1 MKLKD
6 LPQPIRELAEK
17 RIREQGNE
25 PNEELNIISEKIHG
39 GFNWDETEEGYVFW
53 GAIKNGDFNK
63 YIGLH
68 PYEYAIKQL
77 DKLELSDL
85 EKAAD
90 YLRMKIEK
98 IKQK

>member
-1 MKLKD
+1 MKLKE

-25 PNEELNIISEKIHG
+25 PNGELELVYEKTRG
-39 GFNWDETEEGYVFW
+39 GFNWDETKEGYQFW
-53 GAIKNGDFNK
+53 Y
-63 YIGLH
+63 YIESGKFEQLN
-68 PYEYAIKQL
+68 PYDYAIFKL